1 MTFVFLSWE
10 KSSDL
15 DDKKKLKF
23 EKSKNKIK
31 NTKNVASPNK
41 TNFKLK
47 TQFFNFFDDFSKK
60 IGLIF
65 FFNLTFFVDFLYE
78 EIQEAVC
85 TLA

>member
-1 MTFVFLSWE
+1 
-10 KSSDL
+10 
-15 DDKKKLKF
+15 
-23 EKSKNKIK
+23 
-31 NTKNVASPNK
+31 TKNVASPNK